1 MPLVASSAP
10 PTAPLSLPVGDG
22 PDLHLERRYLA
33 LVRLARDLAQ
43 ASDWKG
49 LAAAISRGLGEGL
62 AAPPDEPAAVRLWAI
77 TSEGFEELARH
88 PGGREFA
95 HSPARALH
103 RAAELGEPAESP
115 GGGVL
120 VGLHAGGMSL
130 GVVEVDE
137 AAADRELIGHAA
149 PLIAG
154 RVSLLAGQGTGDVML
169 APLSVEGASDAGW
182 LMAAFA
188 SEAKRQL
195 DHDRL
200 SAYLLTCEGRAF
212 ERFAVATSPIIPGEG
227 VVIPFH
233 DVGLRHVVISNR
245 ALVSR
250 DLRND
255 PRIVG
260 REDRVI
266 SRAGFRGLLSVP
278 LRLEGRPIG
287 VLNFVSRTPGFYSDE
302 DVPIAEQI
310 ADQVAAFIGNL
321 HVQQRMRT
329 LIRHEAT
336 EQERTRLARDLYHAV
351 AQSVPAIERL
361 GEELREH
368 LAATDPHSSERAA
381 EVARLAK
388 QTVTDLRRAVVDV
401 VPRGLDSHSLED
413 AIRATL
419 GQLGPGDPVA
429 MLHVD
434 GDTAALS
441 GAVRRGAYRIF
452 QEALTNARLH
462 AGARRVTVRLRSDR
476 DLVLSVQDDGAG
488 FDPLGDGRRT
498 GLGIEF
504 MAERAQAFGG
514 RIDVESAPGEGTTVL
529 FELLGARDAAEHPHG
544 AEEPFEPRGASATSL
559 RVFVAE
565 PNNVMRAGFVALVAA
580 ASDMRVVGDV
590 ATAEQAR
597 GQIRR
602 LRPDVVLMDARLA
615 NGETEQLIQELRA
628 HLPGA
633 GILVM
638 SERCSGRRAALEE
651 AGASGVLHKLADGAE
666 LVEALRAV
674 ASGSSVVSSEPPVTS
689 GGTALSQ
696 RERSILGL
704 VAAGQT
710 NTEIGKTLF
719 LATKTVER
727 QVATIVRKLGARNR
741 AHAAAIAAA
750 RQIVDPG
757 DL

>member
-1 MPLVASSAP
+1 VTLVASSRK
-10 PTAPLSLPVGDG
+10 PTAPAPCSAPDG
-22 PDLHLERRYLA
+22 ADVRLERRYLA

-43 ASDWKG
+43 ASDWKA

-62 AAPPDEPAAVRLWAI
+62 AAPPDEPPAVRLWAI

-88 PGGREFA
+88 PPGREFA

-130 GVVEVDE
+130 GVLEVDE
-137 AAADRELIGHAA
+137 SASDAELIGHAA

-212 ERFAVATSPIIPGEG
+212 ERFAVATSPIVPGEG

-250 DLRND
+250 DIGND

-266 SRAGFRGLLSVP
+266 ARAGFHGLLSVP
-278 LRLEGRPIG
+278 LRLQGRPIG

-310 ADQVAAFIGNL
+310 ADQVAAFVGNL

-351 AQSVPAIERL
+351 AQTVPAIERI
-361 GEELREH
+361 GEELRDH
-368 LAATDPHSSERAA
+368 LAVTDPRAGERAA
-381 EVARLAK
+381 QVARLAE
-388 QTVTDLRRAVVDV
+388 QTLTEVRRAVADV
-401 VPRGLDSHSLED
+401 VPRGLDSHSLEE

-429 MLHVD
+429 TLDVE
-434 GDTAALS
+434 GDTSALS

-462 AGARRVTVRLRSDR
+462 ADARRVTVRLCSDR
-476 DLVLSVQDDGAG
+476 DLVLTVQDDGAG
-488 FDPLGDGRRT
+488 FNPLEAGRRT
-498 GLGIEF
+498 GLGLEF

-514 RIDVESAPGEGTTVL
+514 RMDVESAPGDGTTVR
-529 FELLGARDAAEHPHG
+529 FELLGARDASEHPHG

-580 ASDMRVVGDV
+580 ASDMRVVGDA

-602 LRPDVVLMDARLA
+602 LRPDVVLIDARLA
-615 NGETEQLIQELRA
+615 DGETEQVVQELRT
-628 HLPGA
+628 HLPEA

-638 SERCSGRRAALEE
+638 SERCNGRRAALEE

-666 LVEALRAV
+666 LIEAVRAV
-674 ASGSSVVSSEPPVTS
+674 ASGASFVSSEPPITS

-696 RERSILGL
+696 RERSILAL

-757 DL
+757 DF